1 MKLEHA
7 SGSVRS
13 ELLKFCFPHRPLQG
27 DHPGDPPGRRVQTF
41 DGTRFERRCP
51 SVTYHPKPA
60 IGYRVKPGHL
70 SGDDIVL
77 QHGATG
83 VTKAAGT
90 IIATEPAAT

>member
-1 MKLEHA
+1 MPLSSRKP
-7 SGSVRS
+7 SDDVRS
-13 ELLKFCFPHRPLQG
+13 AGAEQQLVG
-27 DHPGDPPGRRVQTF
+27 WASSSAWDDAEHPASKVLI
-41 DGTRFERRCP
+41 
-51 SVTYHPKPA
+51 VTYHPKPA